1 MLRRLILG
9 LVFGLIV
16 GGAVA
21 FGLVQLGVA
30 SFASGGGEAFAYL
43 SSAVAGA
50 LTGAVA
56 GKPMWASGAKIEA
69 GLKSFFGALLAVGA
83 MFALQRWGAGITS
96 PNVSALGGDG
106 VKPVV
111 ELPMMSL
118 PLIAGVLG
126 ALFGLDNTE
135 EPAKDEPRA
144 RKRVAVVDAKASANA
159 STKARAAE
167 ADPADDVEPA
177 ARRAKR

>member
-9 LVFGLIV
+9 LVFGLVV

-21 FGLVQLGVA
+21 FGLVQLGIA
-30 SFASGGGEAFAYL
+30 SFTTGGGAAMAYL

-56 GKPMWASGAKIEA
+56 GKPIWAAGAKIEA

-83 MFALQRWGAGITS
+83 MFALQRWGTGITS
-96 PNVSALGGDG
+96 PNLSALGGDG
-106 VKPVV
+106 VTPVA
-111 ELPMMSL
+111 ELPMSL

-126 ALFGLDNTE
+126 ALFGLDNTD
-135 EPAKDEPRA
+135 EPPKDEGVRA
-144 RKRVAVVDAKASANA
+144 RKRVAAVDARPGSKAQVV
-159 STKARAAE
+159 E
-167 ADPADDVEPA
+167 ADAGDEGEPA
-177 ARRAKR
+177 ARSAKR